1 MGVFDII
8 FLIECNNHESVD
20 LVLVAHPDES
30 KNKWTI
36 KLWTGRRNV
45 HNSSMCELMDLD
57 SLDLMLVALYF

>member
-30 KNKWTI
+30 KNK
-36 KLWTGRRNV
+36 
-45 HNSSMCELMDLD
+45 
-57 SLDLMLVALYF
+57 